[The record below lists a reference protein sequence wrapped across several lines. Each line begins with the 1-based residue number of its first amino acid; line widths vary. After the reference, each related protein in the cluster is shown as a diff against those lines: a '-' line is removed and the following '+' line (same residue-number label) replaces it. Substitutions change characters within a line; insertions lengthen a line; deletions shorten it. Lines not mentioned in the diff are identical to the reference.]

1 MLKGHTKIEL
11 TNVKTGE
18 KKTYEKDNFV
28 TNLFRDAMQ
37 PCSAYGSLAEY
48 LSYDGR
54 KAKDAFLEMTRG
66 IVMFDSALP
75 NDPDQYTLP
84 AGVNMIGRGIDT
96 SYNGADATMGSYSVS
111 ESVIDND
118 GTGVGYK
125 YVWDFTTKQA
135 NGTIKSICLCPTT
148 SAKIGFGAPTALT
161 DNTENFWCK
170 KLNRNRKYGSSTR
183 FPGVD
188 DDQYS
193 LQIVW
198 HDIENARILKV
209 TDGFSNPPTQ
219 THSMFFDKQITISE
233 YPIQTTKASI
243 FDSYNDVERNN
254 LIPTKQYTI
263 EMPQELQAL
272 CTNTSVQRGYD
283 ARIDKENKTLN
294 ITLLLE
300 ENCTISA
307 GGTIYVWKVDLRT
320 MASTVETYTNNTGY
334 QIGGYSANR
343 SRHCIYEMQNYI
355 LAFVYVSND
364 DTRMYC
370 ISKVTGECK
379 RVTWMDGT
387 NIVFDSRSDKNK
399 FEYFLRNKDLFIA
412 RPHYIKGTND
422 CGMMIDCVTGTA
434 KHLGVTSCFGTCYAY
449 NILADERKY
458 LLISAADAYLYPFVF
473 FTINNL
479 DTPIEKTDEQAM
491 KITYEL
497 TKE

>member
-37 PCSAYGSLAEY
+37 PCGAYGSLAEY
-48 LSYDGR
+48 FMKNSR
-54 KAKDAFLEMTRG
+54 KAQEAFLEMTRG
-66 IVMFDSALP
+66 IAMFDSALP

-96 SYNGADATMGSYSVS
+96 AYNGSDPTMGSYSVS

-118 GTGVGYK
+118 GTGVGYRF
-125 YVWDFTTKQA
+125 VWDFTTKQA
-135 NGTIKSICLCPTT
+135 NGIIKSICLCPTT

-161 DNTENFWCK
+161 DNTEDFWCK
-170 KLNRNRKYGSSTR
+170 YLNDLGGNTAR
-183 FPGVD
+183 FPGTT

-198 HDIENARILKV
+198 RDIENARMLKV

-219 THSMFFDKQITISE
+219 THSMFFDKKITISE

-243 FDSYNDVERNN
+243 LDSYNGSEREKMT
-254 LIPTKQYTI
+254 PTKQYLV

-272 CTNTSVQRGYD
+272 CTDTSIQRGYD
-283 ARIDKENKTLN
+283 ARIDEENKTLN
-294 ITLLLE
+294 ISLLLGR
-300 ENCTISA
+300 NCTISA
-307 GGTIYVWKVDLRT
+307 GGTIYIWKVNLET

-343 SRHCIYEMQNYI
+343 SYHCIYEMQNYI

-370 ISKVTGECK
+370 ISKTTGECK
-379 RVTWMDGT
+379 RVTWMNGT
-387 NIVFDSRSDKNK
+387 DIVFNSSSDRYK
-399 FEYFLRNKDLFIA
+399 FDYFLRNKDLFIA
-412 RPHYIKGTND
+412 RPYSMTGTNNY
-422 CGMMIDCVTGTA
+422 GMMIDCVTGTA
-434 KHLGVTSCFGTCYAY
+434 KHLGLTNCFRTEQAY
-449 NILADERKY
+449 NFPVGNKKY
-458 LLISAADAYLYPFVF
+458 MIIHNYGAYLYPFVF